1 MLELQIRPMELNSTG
16 NYAPAE
22 RYRPAVIGIFMNVFM
37 DEDAARRVLA
47 HYVVHQKYL
56 VSLRLI
62 QKLRL
67 WKVGAGFF
75 YFQLNGPSLASCQ
88 CDSQGKSE

>member
-47 HYVVHQKYL
+47 HYVVHQRYL

-67 WKVGAGFF
+67 WKIRPGVL
-75 YFQLNGPSLASCQ
+75 YFQLNLPSLAAYQCHCQ
-88 CDSQGKSE
+88 WKSE

>member
-22 RYRPAVIGIFMNVFM
+22 RYRPAVIGIFMKVFM

-67 WKVGAGFF
+67 WKIRPGVL
-75 YFQLNGPSLASCQ
+75 YFQLNLPSLAAYQCHCQ
-88 CDSQGKSE
+88 WKSE